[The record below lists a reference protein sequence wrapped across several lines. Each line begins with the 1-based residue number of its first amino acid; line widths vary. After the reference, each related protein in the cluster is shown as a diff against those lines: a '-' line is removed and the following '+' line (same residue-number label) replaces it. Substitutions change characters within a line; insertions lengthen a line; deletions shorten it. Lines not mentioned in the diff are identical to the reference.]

1 MPWPI
6 ATHRHGEQ
14 LVSWYAHR
22 HQSIEDR
29 ECLRGG
35 QLVMRSGG
43 GVELRAIPVSFDA
56 NNLLGKVLPNR
67 TNDPLQHRQLSWL

>member
-6 ATHRHGEQ
+6 AAHRHGKQ
-14 LVSWYAHR
+14 LVSWHPHR
-22 HQSIEDR
+22 DQSIENG
-29 ECLRGG
+29 ECLCGG